1 MLSLLPPRL
10 LYFVVV
16 RVLFSKVFSERER
29 TRERYCSTCLH
40 SSSLVLLNATFP
52 AAPATPPPVFLC
64 WYCTVPLLGL
74 CSVAGQLFWTVTQL
88 TPLLFCYIFFN
99 IFNFFSRGALLKTI
113 QSLSRCHI
121 LSFFAIG
128 RLNL

>member
-16 RVLFSKVFSERER
+16 RVLFSKVFSERET

-64 WYCTVPLLGL
+64 WYCTVPFSASALLL
-74 CSVAGQLFWTVTQL
+74 ANYFGQLL
-88 TPLLFCYIFFN
+88 SLLLFCFFLHFLY

-113 QSLSRCHI
+113 QSLSQCHI
-121 LSFFAIG
+121 LSFFAAG
-128 RLNL
+128 